1 MASWTARSVQLSERA
16 SWMVR
21 SVQLARSAS
30 WMVRSVQLA
39 RSASWTVRSVWMIG
53 PYSCFVVRDRLS
65 EAWSKLSRRLI
76 VWILFGVVTILDLG
90 SPTSLFFWILFLF
103 FQRGHFFGS
112 FWCWFRRN
120 RFWHQHYAIKKRGCC
135 CRTVQHLSWI
145 F

>member
-1 MASWTARSVQLSERA
+1 MASWTARSVQLAERA

-76 VWILFGVVTILDLG
+76 V
-90 SPTSLFFWILFLF
+90 
-103 FQRGHFFGS
+103 
-112 FWCWFRRN
+112 
-120 RFWHQHYAIKKRGCC
+120 
-135 CRTVQHLSWI
+135 
-145 F
+145 